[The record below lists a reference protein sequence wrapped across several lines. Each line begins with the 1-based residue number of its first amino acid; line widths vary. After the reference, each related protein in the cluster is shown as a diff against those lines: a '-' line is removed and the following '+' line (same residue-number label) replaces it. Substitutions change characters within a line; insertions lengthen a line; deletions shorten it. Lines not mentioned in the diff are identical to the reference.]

1 MLMFIYSKLKTDE
14 TNFSTGLFLKGSLIK
29 RQFKKK
35 TPDHQLILGQVFF
48 TFFFFFF
55 CSFFGRGNMGG
66 MKKKS

>member
-48 TFFFFFF
+48 TFFFFF